1 MLSKGQ
7 AYFRWWVGAM
17 TLCNFCFSVPYK
29 WDNASN
35 SVKLIGKFH
44 RKAYILTLL
53 LHFTYFI
60 VMCSNLGLHY
70 QLMTLPD
77 CLKSLVVIFS
87 YACCGI
93 SRLTFYIWET
103 DFLLLLNTFLHFEKN
118 LLQRFS
124 GMDPLIRKGSI
135 YTFLVF
141 GTGTASTA
149 TFGFL
154 IFMLLC
160 MQPCTPPYIASMMDK
175 CMTSRSTYHGKLEYA
190 VTMIGATFDGSMWF
204 HVAMPCAMALGNF
217 MLGFSLSLKKYLTVL
232 YKYIIY

>member
-1 MLSKGQ
+1 
-7 AYFRWWVGAM
+7 
-17 TLCNFCFSVPYK
+17 
-29 WDNASN
+29 
-35 SVKLIGKFH
+35 
-44 RKAYILTLL
+44 
-53 LHFTYFI
+53 
-60 VMCSNLGLHY
+60 
-70 QLMTLPD
+70 
-77 CLKSLVVIFS
+77 
-87 YACCGI
+87 
-93 SRLTFYIWET
+93 
-103 DFLLLLNTFLHFEKN
+103 
-118 LLQRFS
+118 
-124 GMDPLIRKGSI
+124 MDPLIRKGSV

-204 HVAMPCAMALGNF
+204 HVHLYTFSIICIFHVSGFANVRHLQVAMPCAMALGNF